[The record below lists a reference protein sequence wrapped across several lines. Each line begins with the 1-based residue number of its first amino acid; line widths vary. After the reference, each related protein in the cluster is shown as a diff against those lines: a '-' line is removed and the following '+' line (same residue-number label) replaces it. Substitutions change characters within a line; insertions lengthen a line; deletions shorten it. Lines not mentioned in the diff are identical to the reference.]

1 MKFRAN
7 KPTSPPAC
15 CPFPLRGLSRTGFA
29 ADSAAQAELPGEAAF
44 ATLDAHQGVPAEM
57 AYIRSSIAQ
66 ANGIDRGGTTNS
78 YLTRGSVNNEFA
90 IFRSPES
97 T

>member
-7 KPTSPPAC
+7 KPTSPPAAYST
-15 CPFPLRGLSRTGFA
+15 PPEIFGGIA
-29 ADSAAQAELPGEAAF
+29 LPGEAAF

-66 ANGIDRGGTTNS
+66 ANGIERGGTTNS